1 MLKHWYEADE
11 RLVAQCGKMIYVDR
25 LLVKFY
31 KTGHRVLLFSTMT
44 KVLDIMERYLNWRTL
59 GDGADVDDFVISV
72 TCPETLIGL
81 SATVLYIMRIRDY
94 PTSA

>member
-11 RLVAQCGKMIYVDR
+11 RLVAQCGKMVYVDR
-25 LLVKFY
+25 LLVKLF

-59 GDGADVDDFVISV
+59 GEEGAVPPSTRQNGF
-72 TCPETLIGL
+72 
-81 SATVLYIMRIRDY
+81 
-94 PTSA
+94 